1 MQKYSV
7 NQQLIETILSWVK
20 SKEIAIP
27 EIQRPFVWD
36 PSKVRDLLDSL
47 YKGYPVGYII
57 AWRNP
62 SVRLK
67 DGSTSSGKK
76 ILIDG
81 QQRVIALSAAILGN
95 DVINKEYR
103 KIKIQIAFNPLEEKF
118 EVFNPA
124 IDKDVSWIP
133 NIAEVIEDESLL
145 KRVRDYCQKNPQAD
159 ETTIESVLIKLKNI
173 KKLQIGYV
181 ELTEDLDIETV
192 TDIFVRI
199 NGEGVPL
206 SQADFAMSKIAAHS
220 QTGAELR
227 KCIDYF
233 CHLSIRPEFYGQI
246 SSVDIDFTKTPYFD
260 QIKWLKNE
268 NDNLYDPRYNDV
280 LRVAF
285 TYKFKRGKL
294 QDLVSLVS
302 GRNFETRTYE
312 EEIAI
317 ETMSRLQ
324 EAVSELIN
332 ETNFKRFLMIV
343 KSAGFVD
350 SNLISSQNSLNFA
363 YAVYLSLI
371 EQKMEPAKIEKS
383 IRRWLVM
390 SILTGRYS
398 GSPES
403 NFDYDIKNIDKIGIE
418 KYLTDIESA
427 ELSDSFWSVRLVQEL
442 NKSVITN
449 PNLSVFFA
457 AQCKDGDLGFLSSD
471 ITVRDMI
478 IHRGDIHHIFPKAYL
493 KKKYSSRGDYNQ
505 IANYVYAQQ
514 EINIRVGDKSPNI
527 YFKEIVEQC
536 NGGSLKYGGI
546 QSMEILRK
554 NMEQNCIPESIF
566 DMDIEKYPQ
575 FLEERRSLMAKKM
588 EKYYKSL

>member
-124 IDKDVSWIP
+124 IEKDVSWIP

-145 KRVRDYCQKNPQAD
+145 KRVRDYCQKNPKAD
-159 ETTIESVLIKLKNI
+159 ETTVETVLIKLKNI

-220 QTGAELR
+220 QAGAELR

-233 CHLSIRPEFYGQI
+233 CHLAIRPEFYGQI
-246 SSVDIDFTKTPYFD
+246 STVDTDFTKTPYFE
-260 QIKWLKNE
+260 QVKWLKDE

-294 QDLVSLVS
+294 QDLVSLIS
-302 GRNFETRTYE
+302 GRNFETRTYD
-312 EEIAI
+312 EEIATK
-317 ETMSRLQ
+317 TMEDLQ
-324 EAVSELIN
+324 AAVSEFIN

-350 SNLISSQNSLNFA
+350 ANLISSQNSLNFA
-363 YAVYLSLI
+363 YAVYLTLI
-371 EQKMEPAKIEKS
+371 QQKMDPSKIEKF

-403 NFDYDIKNIDKIGIE
+403 TFDYDIKNIDRLGIE
-418 KYLTDIESA
+418 KYLSDIEAA
-427 ELSDSFWSVRLVQEL
+427 ELSEAFWKVGLVQEL

-457 AQCKDGDLGFLSSD
+457 SQCKEGDLGFLSSD

-478 IHRGDIHHIFPKAYL
+478 VHRGDIHHLFPKAYL

-505 IANYVYAQQ
+505 IANFVYAQQ

-527 YFKEIVEQC
+527 YFQEILDQC
-536 NGGSLKYGGI
+536 NGGALKYGGI
-546 QSMEILRK
+546 QSLDLLKK

-588 EKYYKSL
+588 EKYYKNL

>member
-7 NQQLIETILSWVK
+7 NQQLISTILSWVK

-36 PSKVRDLLDSL
+36 SAKVRDLLDSL

-81 QQRVIALSAAILGN
+81 QQRVIALSASILGN
-95 DVINKEYR
+95 EVINKEYK
-103 KIKIQIAFNPLEEKF
+103 KIRIQIAFNPLEEKF
-118 EVFNPA
+118 EVLNPA
-124 IDKDVSWIP
+124 IEKDISWIP
-133 NIAEVIEDESLL
+133 NIAEVIEDESLI
-145 KRVRDYCQKNPQAD
+145 KRVKEYCLKNTSANED
-159 ETTIESVLIKLKNI
+159 SVEAALIKLKNI
-173 KKLQIGYV
+173 KNLQIGFI
-181 ELTEDLDIETV
+181 ELTEELDIETV

-220 QTGAELR
+220 QEGAELR

-233 CHLSIRPEFYGQI
+233 CHLAIRPEFYGQI
-246 SSVDIDFTKTPYFD
+246 STIDTDFIQTTYFEK
-260 QIKWLKNE
+260 IKWLKDE
-268 NDNLYDPRYNDV
+268 NDNLYDPKYNDV

-294 QDLVSLVS
+294 QDLVSLIS

-312 EEIAI
+312 EEISQN
-317 ETMSRLQ
+317 TMSQLKD
-324 EAVSELIN
+324 AVSEFIN

-343 KSAGFVD
+343 KSAGFID
-350 SNLISSQNSLNFA
+350 TNLISSQNALNFC
-363 YAVYLSLI
+363 YAIYLTLI
-371 EQKMEPAKIEKS
+371 EKNTNSAVIEKC

-398 GSPES
+398 ASPES
-403 NFDYDIKNIDKIGIE
+403 NFDYDIKQIDELGIE
-418 KYLTDIESA
+418 KHLNNIEESGLSA
-427 ELSDSFWSVRLVQEL
+427 TFWKIGLVQEL
-442 NKSVITN
+442 NKSVISN

-457 AQCKDGDLGFLSSD
+457 AQCKNGDLGFLSSD
-471 ITVRDMI
+471 ITVREMI
-478 IHRGDIHHIFPKAYL
+478 IHRGDIHHLFPKAYL

-505 IANYVYAQQ
+505 IANFVYAQQ
-514 EINIRVGDKSPNI
+514 EINIRVGEKAPNV
-527 YFKEIVEQC
+527 YFKEILEQC
-536 NGGSLKYGGI
+536 NGGTLKYGGI
-546 QSMEILRK
+546 QSMDLLKK
-554 NMEQNCIPESIF
+554 NMAQNCIPESIF
-566 DMDIEKYPQ
+566 DMDIESYPQ
-575 FLEERRSLMAKKM
+575 FLEERRKLMAEKI